1 VIRERKCFRCGEF
14 RHIVRNCRTKKKKET
29 VIPQSS
35 NRFEM
40 LTNRVTNVGE
50 HHKRE
55 ETKGRKTILRK
66 ERLKKEKSRSK
77 KNRRR
82 RSIERIYS
90 ENRIGKDRYA
100 ERDHSGGIVR

>member
-1 VIRERKCFRCGEF
+1 MIRKRNCFRCGEF
-14 RHIVRNCRTKKKKET
+14 KHIVRNCRTKEKKKT
-29 VIPQSS
+29 VISQSS
-35 NRFEM
+35 NRFEV

-50 HHKRE
+50 YHKRE

-100 ERDHSGGIVR
+100 ERDHSGDVVR